1 MSKGLAAIVLMVIY
15 HALPYSWEAFSI
27 EIWVKPFP
35 FMVYEGGFENGIR
48 LVTYVSYISDFM
60 RHIVIAIAILLF
72 VPRNTLL
79 GEIAIISLIIC
90 IFDLFWYVVFYNNPY
105 SIPELAIKGV
115 VIVLVFLMLINS
127 KNGYSNIDSDN

>member
-1 MSKGLAAIVLMVIY
+1 MSKGLAAIVLMIIY
-15 HALPYSWEAFSI
+15 HALSYSWEAFSI

-48 LVTYVSYISDFM
+48 LVTYVSYVSNF
-60 RHIVIAIAILLF
+60 LF

-79 GEIAIISLIIC
+79 REIAIISLIIC

-115 VIVLVFLMLINS
+115 VIVLVFFILINA
-127 KNGYSNIDSDN
+127 KNGYSNINSDN